1 MAKYMINICYG
12 DLEKRK
18 QAPYPNDDQ
27 FVMNKYREWSQKI
40 ASQTVIAHKLK
51 DGQGRKVDLVN
62 GKTKDGPYVETK
74 ETIGGFYIV
83 EAKSYEEAV
92 AIAKD
97 CPTLLYQGGYV
108 EVREVEF

>member
-18 QAPYPNDDQ
+18 KFKQPSDQ
-27 FVMNKYREWSQKI
+27 EFLMKKYMEWSQKI
-40 ASQTVIAHKLK
+40 GAKTVVAHKLR
-51 DGQGRKVDLVN
+51 DGGGRRLDLVN
-62 GKTKDGPYVETK
+62 GDIKDGPYVETK

-83 EAKSYEEAV
+83 ETPSYEEAV
-92 AIAKD
+92 KMARE

-108 EVREVEF
+108 EVREVEM